1 MKLGERI
8 RQLRRRDGR
17 TQEELARVLGVTGQ
31 AVSRWEANGG
41 YPDMEML
48 PAIANYF
55 GVTIDELFGYQ
66 GERHKK
72 IDALLRNVN
81 LLDEQNLRSD
91 QTLDQCIQ
99 LLREGLAEFPGNER
113 IMQRL
118 AQILAE
124 AGWERHHEWMNYG
137 ADGYIRYEFDRH
149 KKNPYWMEAIRLYET
164 LVSDAADGGIRTN
177 SICELVRLY
186 RIVGEQ
192 EKAVALARQLP
203 PLEHSREI
211 ILASATDG
219 KSHAKYLGEVLL
231 KLAYQFAEQLVYALV
246 VNKANFETDMPVRK
260 VEGAIAVFNLICE
273 DGNLGIYHREVAY
286 LYLYLSRL
294 QWEQG
299 QQEAAFESLD
309 AALHH
314 AKAYDAL
321 AVQEQPRYT
330 AALVKL
336 VTCED
341 EEFWEHGMFAQNLS
355 QDWPMWCNPDY
366 TKVKQ
371 EMTADPRWEAWVKK
385 TQEKK
390 NEG

>member
-1 MKLGERI
+1 MKLGEKI

-17 TQEELARVLGVTGQ
+17 TQEDLARALGVTGQ

-66 GERHKK
+66 GERSKK

-91 QTLDQCIQ
+91 QTLDRCIQ

-299 QQEAAFESLD
+299 WQEDAFESLD

-336 VTCED
+336 VTCEAED
-341 EEFWEHGMFAQNLS
+341 FWEHGMFAQNLS
-355 QDWPMWCNPDY
+355 EDWPMWCNPDY

-385 TQEKK
+385 TREKK